1 MPTCNCCCTVI
12 QPQDTE
18 AMFITMRGRTIRL
31 CRDHTRGLIAM
42 LSDLQLGLPIEV
54 IR

>member
-1 MPTCNCCCTVI
+1 MPTCTCCCTVI

-18 AMFITMRGRTIRL
+18 AMFITMRGRTLL

-42 LSDLQLGLPIEV
+42 LSDPLFTPPIEV